1 MRGARSPPPSFA
13 LELFVKRLLSVLAL
27 PLLLLGT
34 SAAAQTTPTLTFHGN
49 WTIHQSEV
57 LTEGG
62 QVQVVYSTAR
72 LPQCRVNN
80 PDGSPAWSITG
91 HYRINGSAPAS
102 FDVAG
107 APVTGNGPTLDLQE
121 QGLLELWFLVSSP
134 GCEHYDS
141 NYGGNFQF
149 NVLEA
154 SATPMATLV
163 FQQGWVEHVVGT
175 PRQGQPFI
183 VDYDIARLP
192 ECRLLYNGAPTWDVG
207 VRWRFNN
214 GVMGEKSVTTTSGYT
229 RTGTPVTIIPP
240 VGATSVQIWFENWD
254 RGTCR
259 RWDSDYGANYTFTL
273 QP

>member
-1 MRGARSPPPSFA
+1 M
-13 LELFVKRLLSVLAL
+13 KRLLSLLAL
-27 PLLLLGT
+27 PLLLVGA
-34 SAAAQTTPTLTFHGN
+34 SAAAQTPPTLTFRGN
-49 WTIHQSEV
+49 WTIEQSAV

-62 QVQVVYSTAR
+62 QVQIVYNDAR
-72 LPQCRVNN
+72 LPQCRVTN

-91 HYRINGSAPAS
+91 HYRLNGSAPES

-107 APVTGNGPTLDLQE
+107 APVTGNGPTLDLPE
-121 QGLLELWFLVSSP
+121 QGLLELWFRVSSP

-141 NYGGNFQF
+141 HYGSNFHF
-149 NVLEA
+149 NVLA
-154 SATPMATLV
+154 PDAAPTATIV
-163 FQQGWVEHVVGT
+163 FQQDWVEYVVGT
-175 PRQGQPFI
+175 LRQGQPFV

-214 GVMGEKSVTTTSGYT
+214 GVMGEKSVTQAIGYT

-240 VGATSVQIWFENWD
+240 AGATSVQLWFENWD

-259 RWDSDYGANYTFTL
+259 RWDSDNGANYSFEL